1 MAGVASLPVASF
13 VVAAS
18 DANWP
23 QWRGPERDGISRETG
38 LLKEWP
44 KEGPKLLWHAK
55 NIGSGYSTPAV
66 VGERLYL
73 LSNQGMEDEFV
84 KALNVKDG
92 KEIWSTRIG
101 KVGNPNQKP
110 SYPAARSTP
119 TLDGDFLYALGSD
132 GDLVCLERS
141 SGRGQVA
148 KEPPHGLRWATRHLG
163 LRRITIN

>member
-1 MAGVASLPVASF
+1 MAGVASLMSQFLGGRCFRRQLASVEGPRTRRGF
-13 VVAAS
+13 S
-18 DANWP
+18 GNWP
-23 QWRGPERDGISRETG
+23 AEGVAQRGTKAALAGKS
-38 LLKEWP
+38 
-44 KEGPKLLWHAK
+44 
-55 NIGSGYSTPAV
+55 IGSGYSTPAV

-73 LSNQGMEDEFV
+73 LSNQGMENEFV

-92 KEIWSTRIG
+92 KEIWSTRLG

-141 SGRGQVA
+141 SGRVRWQ
-148 KEPPHGLRWATRHLG
+148 KEPAYGLRRATRHLG
-163 LRRITIN
+163 LR

>member
-1 MAGVASLPVASF
+1 MKLSTHQEGSMKTRWPVLLACLASF

-18 DANWP
+18 AANWP

-44 KEGPKLLWHAK
+44 KEGPKLLWRAK
-55 NIGSGYSTPAV
+55 SIGSGYSTSAV

-73 LSNQGMEDEFV
+73 LSNQGMEEEFV

-119 TLDGDFLYALGSD
+119 TLDGDLLYALDSD
-132 GDLVCLERS
+132 GDLVCLAHSAGKVR
-141 SGRGQVA
+141 
-148 KEPPHGLRWATRHLG
+148 
-163 LRRITIN
+163 

>member
-1 MAGVASLPVASF
+1 MKTRWLVLLASCLGSL

-18 DANWP
+18 AANWP
-23 QWRGPERDGISRETG
+23 QWRGPERDGVSRETG

-44 KEGPKLLWHAK
+44 REGPKLFWQAK
-55 NIGSGYSTPAV
+55 SVGSGYSTPAV

-119 TLDGDFLYALGSD
+119 TLDRDFLYA
-132 GDLVCLERS
+132 
-141 SGRGQVA
+141 
-148 KEPPHGLRWATRHLG
+148 T
-163 LRRITIN
+163 